1 LELNDEDVVQP
12 SAEEAV
18 ADVNEEVSTE
28 TEVEGESQETEAE
41 GAESEGGEEARSKRP
56 SHYQR
61 MKRKL
66 EMLERE
72 NEEMRRGGGNVPQFT
87 SDEGLQVDI
96 DPPPNEA
103 DYGGDWLAFQEDMTA
118 WKTEWRIAAREAR
131 QQQRQYEAQAA
142 RAARERQLAFA
153 ERVDAVMRVVPDY
166 QEVLSR
172 ARISMPEATLNIVRE
187 SDPMVAYHLAKN
199 PHLAEDIGLMHPVQA
214 AKAIGR
220 IEAQVRLPQA
230 RTQTGAPR
238 PGVALKGGAAA
249 APDPAKMSMADYAKW
264 RAKGGGR

>member
-18 ADVNEEVSTE
+18 ADENEEVNTP
-28 TEVEGESQETEAE
+28 EGEDEGEAEASPETE
-41 GAESEGGEEARSKRP
+41 GAEGSEEARSKRP

-72 NEEMRRGGGNVPQFT
+72 NEEMRRGSGNVPQFK

-118 WKTEWRIAAREAR
+118 WKTEYRIALREAR
-131 QQQRQYEAQAA
+131 QADRVHQARA
-142 RAARERQLAFA
+142 ADAARERAIAFA
-153 ERVDAVMRVVPDY
+153 ERVDAVKQFVPDY
-166 QEVLSR
+166 EQVLRS
-172 ARISMPEATLNIVRE
+172 ARIAMPDATLSVIRD

-199 PHLAEDIGLMHPVQA
+199 PDLAEDIGLMHPVQA

-220 IEAQVRLPQA
+220 IEAQVRLPQR
-230 RTQTGAPR
+230 RTQTNAPR
-238 PGVALKGGAAA
+238 PGVPLKGGAAA
-249 APDPAKMSMADYAKW
+249 RPNAKTMSMEDYVKARKSGW
-264 RAKGGGR
+264 KG

>member
-1 LELNDEDVVQP
+1 MEIEGTDVVQP

-72 NEEMRRGGGNVPQFT
+72 NEEMRRGSGSPQFQ
-87 SDEGLQVDI
+87 SDEGLYVDI
-96 DPPPNEA
+96 DEPPNEA

-118 WKTEWRIAAREAR
+118 WKTEYRIALREAR
-131 QQQRQYEAQAA
+131 QADRVHQARA
-142 RAARERQLAFA
+142 ADAARERAIAFA
-153 ERVDAVMRVVPDY
+153 EWVDAVKQFVPDY
-166 QEVLSR
+166 EQVLRS
-172 ARISMPEATLNIVRE
+172 ARIAMPDATLSVIRD

-199 PHLAEDIGLMHPVQA
+199 PDLAEDIGLMHPVQA

-220 IEAQVRLPQA
+220 IEAQVRLPQR
-230 RTQTGAPR
+230 RTQTNAPR
-238 PGVALKGGAAA
+238 PGVPLKGGAAA
-249 APDPAKMSMADYAKW
+249 RPNAKTMSMEDYVKARKSGW
-264 RAKGGGR
+264 KG